1 MPVPAIEP
9 KIYHIVHIDRLA
21 LIINDG
27 FLRCDADII
36 KRPSNGTTIGIKG
49 IKQRRLDELTL
60 NSHPDLYV
68 GDCVPFYFCP
78 RSVMLY
84 VIYQAD
90 KDELSYKGGQEPVIH
105 LEADLRQ
112 TVKWAKKNNLR
123 WAFTLSNAGS
133 YYFEDR
139 CNLANLQEVN
149 WDAVQAHYWSKCIE
163 EKQAEFLIEK
173 RFSWTLVSRI
183 GLRTQ
188 KVKEQVNDILN
199 NAPHK
204 PQVEIITKWYY

>member
-1 MPVPAIEP
+1 MPVPAEP
-9 KIYHIVHIDRLA
+9 KIYHITHIDRLGSI
-21 LIINDG
+21 LNDG
-27 FLRCDADII
+27 FLRCDADIT
-36 KRPSNGTTIGIKG
+36 KHSSKGTTIGIEG
-49 IKQRRLDELTL
+49 IKQRRLAELTL

-84 VIYQAD
+84 VISQAD
-90 KDELSYKGGQEPVIH
+90 KDELSYKGGQEPIIH
-105 LEADLRQ
+105 LEADLHQTTEWARQ
-112 TVKWAKKNNLR
+112 NNLR

-149 WDAVQAHYWSKCIE
+149 WNAVQAHYWSNCRDK
-163 EKQAEFLIEK
+163 KQAEFLIEK

-183 GLRTQ
+183 GLCTQ

-199 NAPHK
+199 NASHK